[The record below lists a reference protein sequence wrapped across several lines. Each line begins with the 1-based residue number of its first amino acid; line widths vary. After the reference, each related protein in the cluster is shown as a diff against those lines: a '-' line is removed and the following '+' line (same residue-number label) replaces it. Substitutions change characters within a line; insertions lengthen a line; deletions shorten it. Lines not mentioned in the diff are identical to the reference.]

1 MTTNHDASCRCAD
14 CRARRAVRAVDQ
26 GLHPSNHV
34 PAAPIRTREELEQEE
49 LERQAREWEAFVA
62 SVHSNPL
69 AYVIAS
75 REEGA
80 NFEAIA
86 AMLAYCGFDD
96 HNVASVI
103 EEARTKLNAT
113 RLRRGL
119 GRMALGVV
127 VAGAGVG
134 LSFGLSAALSG
145 WTVALWG
152 LVLAGVFLV
161 GQGVVIMV
169 KVERSG

>member
-1 MTTNHDASCRCAD
+1 MTTSHNASCRCAD

-34 PAAPIRTREELEQEE
+34 PAAPTRTREELEQEE
-49 LERQAREWEAFVA
+49 IERQAREWEAFVA
-62 SVHSNPL
+62 SVRNDPL
-69 AYVIAS
+69 AYIMAS

-80 NFEAIA
+80 DFEAIA
-86 AMLAYCGFDD
+86 AMLARCGFDD
-96 HNVASVI
+96 HNITVLI
-103 EEARTKLNAT
+103 EEARTKLKAT

-127 VAGAGVG
+127 IAAAGVG
-134 LSFGLSAALSG
+134 LSFGLSSLFSG

-152 LVLAGVFLV
+152 LVLVGLFQMGKGVQVLV
-161 GQGVVIMV
+161 TA
-169 KVERSG
+169 ERSS